1 MKTTANVGETESRH
15 YRIWLTPIKK
25 RQLNKA
31 SEVKSLG
38 CQVTRTLE
46 IQKQNLRKNQSHSR
60 LFVGGSFLILGE
72 MIKGTIH
79 PPKTND
85 PTSPP
90 KKGVMSQ
97 NEHVFQARFFQR
109 TNCSHYQPAPTVGC
123 PKLEL
128 RDQLIVISRTWK
140 TCKHTW
146 KD

>member
-90 KKGVMSQ
+90 KKEGHVPKRTRLPSTIFSADELLTLPTCTYSRVSQ
-97 NEHVFQARFFQR
+97 
-109 TNCSHYQPAPTVGC
+109 VG
-123 PKLEL
+123 
-128 RDQLIVISRTWK
+128 T
-140 TCKHTW
+140 
-146 KD
+146 